1 MNEVKITAANFDA
14 EVTASPI
21 PVIVDFWAS
30 WCGPCRM
37 LSPII
42 SQIADEKAGKIKVG
56 KVNVDEEVEL
66 AQRFGIMSIP
76 TVLAFKD
83 GKIDFDK
90 YNYETTTS
98 EELAAWQ
105 SRYDAF
111 MVSGHLLRLKG
122 VEQSPFV
129 ADSQAFDGV
138 NPRSMIG
145 VTSDRTVYMVVV
157 DGRQSGK
164 ADGLTIPQMAQLAKY
179 LGLVDAINLDGGG
192 SSTLWVKGKGVINT
206 PSGGSVRKVPNIII
220 AK

>member
-1 MNEVKITAANFDA
+1 MTPETRACTFLVWRYLDLLEQRDSDRFFAQPPSYCVQLPSMRNIVIGMLKLWENQEFHARRPSLKTPLDLGILWERLNLFHWPYHVA
-14 EVTASPI
+14 EEI
-21 PVIVDFWAS
+21 
-30 WCGPCRM
+30 
-37 LSPII
+37 
-42 SQIADEKAGKIKVG
+42 
-56 KVNVDEEVEL
+56 
-66 AQRFGIMSIP
+66 
-76 TVLAFKD
+76 
-83 GKIDFDK
+83 
-90 YNYETTTS
+90 
-98 EELAAWQ
+98 
-105 SRYDAF
+105 
-111 MVSGHLLRLKG
+111 RLKRRRL
-122 VEQSPFV
+122 EHAPAPAMDAPLFAKLE

>member
-1 MNEVKITAANFDA
+1 MAINGSYFDMSTF
-14 EVTASPI
+14 EPVTALWYNGAMQCEGGKSARCTG
-21 PVIVDFWAS
+21 IV
-30 WCGPCRM
+30 
-37 LSPII
+37 
-42 SQIADEKAGKIKVG
+42 
-56 KVNVDEEVEL
+56 
-66 AQRFGIMSIP
+66 
-76 TVLAFKD
+76 AFKD